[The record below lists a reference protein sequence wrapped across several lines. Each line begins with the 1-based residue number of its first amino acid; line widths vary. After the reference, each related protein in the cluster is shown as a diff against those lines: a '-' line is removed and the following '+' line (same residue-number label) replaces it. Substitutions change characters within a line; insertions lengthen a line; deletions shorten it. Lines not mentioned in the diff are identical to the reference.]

1 MRTDAKMSGPR
12 WRAILA
18 AVSLVVLGG
27 VLGVTLDRV
36 WFLPALMDGDGP
48 VDAQTEMVA
57 SLETELGLTPTQADE
72 IAAILLQYQGHVT
85 QTWEEMRP
93 GLRAAMDS
101 AGAEIEAVLAPDQ
114 RERFRTWIRE
124 QHGPNGSMGR
134 GRIP

>member
-1 MRTDAKMSGPR
+1 MSGPR
-12 WRAILA
+12 WRAMLT

-27 VLGVTLDRV
+27 VSGVTLDRV
-36 WFLPALMDGDGP
+36 WLLPASMDAHAS
-48 VDAQTEMVA
+48 VDAQTEMVTA
-57 SLETELGLTPTQADE
+57 LQLELELTPAQADE

-85 QTWEEMRP
+85 QSWEGMRP

-101 AGAEIEAVLAPDQ
+101 AGAAIEAVLAPEQ

-134 GRIP
+134 GRRP

>member
-1 MRTDAKMSGPR
+1 MSSRR
-12 WRAILA
+12 WRAMLT

-36 WFLPALMDGDGP
+36 WFLPASMDGDGP
-48 VDAQTEMVA
+48 ADAQTEMVT
-57 SLETELGLTPTQADE
+57 SLQAEFGLTPTQADE

-85 QTWEEMRP
+85 QSWEGMRP

-101 AGAEIEAVLAPDQ
+101 AGAAIEAVLAPEQ

-134 GRIP
+134 GRRP